1 MRQVASEGDAYS
13 FLFNVTR
20 AGTYEL
26 QVGAPNAD
34 GSVNGSVQVQGSPS
48 SVIVRPGPLSAA
60 ASKVFG
66 PSCPDGE
73 PENKW
78 CEGAGRPVRLW
89 IEARDAFGNP
99 HEVALAHDTVQSEEL
114 GAEAGAV
121 ERLLEPEGVGHRA
134 AQRVLQLVGRGGH
147 VRPVGGPVGA
157 ARVDGGLVA
166 GDWIGRRR
174 ERMRRHEQHLE
185 APRAAVVSQ

>member
-66 PSCPDGE
+66 PSCSDGE

-89 IEARDAFGNP
+89 IEARDTFGNP
-99 HEVALAHDTVQSEEL
+99 HEVALAPVPFAISVAKR
-114 GAEAGAV
+114 GAPGKVLASV
-121 ERLLEPEGVGHRA
+121 SA
-134 AQRVLQLVGRGGH
+134 ASK
-147 VRPVGGPVGA
+147 P
-157 ARVDGGLVA
+157 
-166 GDWIGRRR
+166 
-174 ERMRRHEQHLE
+174 
-185 APRAAVVSQ
+185 